1 MRKYILLLL
10 ILFCKISFSQNTDT
24 LTLDTCQ
31 KKALEN
37 YPLIK
42 QKDLINKTSEL
53 KLFNIAKTYL
63 PQLTLNGQATY
74 QSAVTELPISIPHIT
89 IPTVD
94 KDQYK
99 ATLDVTEIFY
109 DGGLS
114 SKQKKLEQVSLQ
126 SNLQKLETELYQ
138 LKDKV
143 NTIYFGIIALQ
154 ESKKLLLLQKED
166 LKNNLTKIESGV
178 KNGAVLQSNADVLK
192 AEIIKIEE
200 QVIELESGITS
211 GFNMLGDYMNTTI
224 SATAVLKLPETVI
237 PKTDYDITRPELKS
251 FDLQQQTL
259 DASKSLLNCR
269 LIPRVSGFGELG
281 YGRPGLNM
289 LSNSFNSYYLVGA
302 KVTWTLWDWNETKNE
317 KQLIDIQSQ
326 MLNTQKDLF
335 NQGIKLLL
343 EKNISDIQKYQD
355 LQEKDKEIIA
365 LRKNITLSSE
375 SQMINGTIT
384 ATEYLT
390 VKNEELQ
397 AKINLET
404 HKIELVKVQLD
415 YLTTKG
421 KY

>member
-404 HKIELVKVQLD
+404 HKIELVQAQID

>member
-74 QSAVTELPISIPHIT
+74 QSAVTELPISIPHVT

>member
-1 MRKYILLLL
+1 M
-10 ILFCKISFSQNTDT
+10 
-24 LTLDTCQ
+24 
-31 KKALEN
+31 
-37 YPLIK
+37 
-42 QKDLINKTSEL
+42 
-53 KLFNIAKTYL
+53 
-63 PQLTLNGQATY
+63 
-74 QSAVTELPISIPHIT
+74 PISIPHVT
-89 IPTVD
+89 IPTLD

-99 ATLDVTEIFY
+99 ATFDVTENIY

-114 SKQKKLEQVSLQ
+114 AKQKKLEQASLQ
-126 SNLQKLETELYQ
+126 SNLQDLETQLYQ

-154 ESKKLLLLQKED
+154 ESKKLLLVQKED
-166 LKNNLTKIESGV
+166 VKNNLTQVESGV
-178 KNGAVLQSNADVLK
+178 KNGAVIQSNADVLK
-192 AEIIKIEE
+192 AEIIKIDE

-211 GFNMLGDYMNTTI
+211 GFNMLGDYLNTTI
-224 SATAVLKLPETVI
+224 SETSVLKLPETMT
-237 PKTDYDITRPELKS
+237 PKTDYDIARPELKS

-259 DASKSLLNCR
+259 DASKSLLDCR

-289 LSNSFNSYYLVGA
+289 LSNSFNPYYMIGA

-326 MLNTQKDLF
+326 TLNTQKDLF
-335 NQGIKLLL
+335 NQEIKLLL

-355 LQEKDKEIIA
+355 LLEKDKEIIA

-375 SQMINGTIT
+375 SQMINGAIT

-390 VKNEELQ
+390 EKNEELQ
-397 AKINLET
+397 AKLNLET
-404 HKIELVKVQLD
+404 HKIELVKAQID

-421 KY
+421 KYITENNIIYEKISWFFNYCNRSVIGMFREQW